1 MSKSRNTLEVLF
13 EPIEPKKHSPFV
25 KLVASLAAI
34 ALILLSIRGAFLLI
48 HPEPRMTIGL
58 EDIQSF
64 LPLDLKRPFT
74 SHQPGEISQV
84 LDGVRGTIKQVANRI
99 ASSSCRNGDR
109 VCQTKAI
116 FYFVRDEITYVPDD
130 KFHDELEN
138 PLAVLKTGGSDCEDM
153 SVLLVAMQ
161 KAIGNQ
167 ARLVFVSGHAYA
179 QVKIPNY
186 KNKWLNM
193 EATCKTCSFNEVPTD
208 TLIKQKQY
216 YEL

>member
-1 MSKSRNTLEVLF
+1 MNKSKNPLETLF
-13 EPIEPKKHSPFV
+13 EPIEPRKHSPFF
-25 KLVASLAAI
+25 KLVALLATI
-34 ALILLSIRGAFLLI
+34 ALILLSIRGIFLLI
-48 HPEPRMTIGL
+48 HPEPKMDIGL

-64 LPLDLKRPFT
+64 LPTDLAEPFT
-74 SHQPGEISQV
+74 SHRPEEVGQV
-84 LDGVRGTIKQVANRI
+84 INGVRGTIKQVANRI
-99 ASSSCRNGDR
+99 ASSSCKNGDR

-138 PLAVLKTGGSDCEDM
+138 PLSVLKTGGSDCEDM
-153 SVLLVAMQ
+153 SVLLIAMQ

-167 ARLVFVSGHAYA
+167 ARLVFVPGHAYA

-186 KNKWLNM
+186 KNRWLNM

-208 TLIKQKQY
+208 TLIKPKEY